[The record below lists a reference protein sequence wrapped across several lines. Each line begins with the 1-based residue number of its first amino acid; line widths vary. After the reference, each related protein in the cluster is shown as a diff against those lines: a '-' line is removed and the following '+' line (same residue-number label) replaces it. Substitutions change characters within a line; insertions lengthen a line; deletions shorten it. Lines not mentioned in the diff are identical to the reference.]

1 MTAMKVVHPKVIWS
15 SEPRHREKKRLK
27 ILQCLVVLLFWNVF
41 DSWAYHSTSILILG
55 YAAVTGVPP
64 PTSAGELD
72 AGEIQC

>member
-1 MTAMKVVHPKVIWS
+1 MTAMKVVHPKVQNLDIG
-15 SEPRHREKKRLK
+15 EKKRLK

-72 AGEIQC
+72 AGGIQC